1 MKKIKLTQGEYALV
15 DNEDFERLSKH
26 NWHFDRYAQRS
37 IRENGKQKH
46 WRMHWS
52 VIGRSPKGFE
62 VDHVNGNKLDNRKE
76 NLRVVIHSENQRNKG
91 KSKNNTSGFK
101 GVNWNKKAGRWIANI
116 KINKNRLYL
125 GSFLDKKLAYQAYCN
140 ACAKYHGE
148 FARLK

>member
-1 MKKIKLTQGEYALV
+1 MKKIKLTKGKYALV

-26 NWHFDRYAQRS
+26 SWYFDRYAQGN

-52 VIGRSPKGFE
+52 VIGRPQKGFE

-76 NLRVVIHSENQRNKG
+76 NLRVVIHGENQRNKG
-91 KSKNNTSGFK
+91 KYKNNTSGFK
-101 GVNWNKKAGRWIANI
+101 GVWLNKRADRWIAQI
-116 KINKNRLYL
+116 RINKNRLNL
-125 GSFLDKKLAYQAYCN
+125 GTFKDKKLAYQAYCN